1 MANQSFLKTSVEKRS
16 KKMRACSSL
25 VAISLALAVWFAPAT
40 VLAQI
45 SADDFLPVAQGGP
58 KEVKE
63 PEKVA
68 MKGTTVTAASAQDAV
83 NTAEQKN
90 IDEAVGARMVQ
101 FPSGLGFV
109 ATGMAT
115 YRAMENPT
123 ATRIAKRQAYVIAF
137 TKAKKNLAEILGGLS
152 NEGKES
158 VRESLVNINLPK
170 SEMTNISTESDE
182 SLRQTVDMMLRG
194 FVIYEVK
201 DDTAQ
206 NTVYVT
212 IATTPKTRGKVA
224 RPAPNM
230 VEANDLRDGLNQVI
244 AEVRSGLVPPV
255 GGRIITMRS
264 TGETA
269 FVGFGSSVVRTSQNN
284 AVQLKLN
291 LEAQKIAGMRAKDA
305 LCGLIVGDQ
314 ASWEGSVKESLK
326 DQVQEFESGTAGDPL
341 ARKDP
346 ASAKKLDEAR
356 QTFVSRMESNDVYQ
370 SARSGILPPGVN
382 TKTWFDADHAW
393 AYGMSVYVPSLTN
406 AAATSG
412 REMRESTI
420 LQPTDDRGGAA
431 SQKQSSGFSD
441 EKGGSVNR
449 PGKTV
454 KPGPTGRIEPDGNP

>member
-1 MANQSFLKTSVEKRS
+1 MRRS
-16 KKMRACSSL
+16 TLFAVIGL
-25 VAISLALAVWFAPAT
+25 VLAGWTMPTA
-40 VLAQI
+40 VLAQVT
-45 SADDFLPVAQGGP
+45 ADDFLPVAQGGP
-58 KEVKE
+58 KDVKE

-68 MKGTTVTAASAQDAV
+68 MKGTTVIAPTAQDAV
-83 NTAEQKN
+83 NAAEQKN
-90 IDEAVGARMVQ
+90 IDEGMGARMVS

-123 ATRIAKRQAYVIAF
+123 ATRIAKRNAYVIAF
-137 TKAKKNLAEILGGLS
+137 SKAKKNLAEILGGLS
-152 NEGKES
+152 NEGKET
-158 VRESLVNINLPK
+158 VREALVNINLPK
-170 SEMTNISTESDE
+170 EEMTNISTQSEE
-182 SLRQTVDMMLRG
+182 ALKQTVDMMVRG

-212 IATTPKTRGKVA
+212 IVTTPKTRGKLA
-224 RPAPNM
+224 RPAPNV

-269 FVGFGSSVVRTSQNN
+269 FVGFGSCVTRTSKNN
-284 AVQLKLN
+284 AVQSKLN
-291 LEAQKIAGMRAKDA
+291 LDAQKIAAMRAKDA
-305 LCGLIVGDQ
+305 LCGLIIGDK
-314 ASWEGSVKESLK
+314 ASWEGSVKESMK
-326 DQVQEFESGTAGDPL
+326 DQVQEFESGSAADPL
-341 ARKDP
+341 AQKDP
-346 ASAKKLDEAR
+346 ASARKLDEAR

-393 AYGMSVYVPSLTN
+393 AYGMSVYVPSMTN

-420 LQPTDDRGGAA
+420 LQPTDDRGGVA
-431 SQKQSSGFSD
+431 SQQQSSGFAD
-441 EKGGSVNR
+441 EKGNSVKR
-449 PGKTV
+449 PGGAV